1 MNEDLKTTT
10 TLNNG
15 VEIPLLGL
23 GTWQAR
29 GKNCTRAV
37 EFALT
42 HGYDLID
49 TAQVYDNERQVGKG
63 WVASGRR
70 RDEVFLTTKIDNSNQ
85 GYESSRKSFEK
96 SLQDLQTDY
105 VDLLLIHWPDV
116 HNFDRTVE
124 TWRALVKLQE
134 GGLCRSI
141 GVSNFT
147 ISLIKDLMGRIEVVP
162 AVNQVEFHTFLYQ
175 KELLAFCR
183 ENQILIEAY
192 SPIARAKFFDH
203 PVIRRI
209 AQKHG
214 KTEAQVM
221 LAWCVNHGLVVIPK
235 SVNEERILE
244 NSEIFFKLDDAD
256 MKALD
261 TLDKQ
266 IRLVDGG
273 WAPPGW

>member
-147 ISLIKDLMGRIEVVP
+147 ISLIKDLMARIEVVP